1 MQQHQKQQCNFHCH
15 FFGKYVLIVKYERFL
30 QLFDENKK
38 KGTEALKFVK
48 KFDVALTVSDTTTLA
63 HTDDYFSVGEILS
76 FFGSNIDSFEDKKE
90 ALARA
95 SYLCER
101 NQKEHGYEKHA
112 PCLDDKF
119 PEYSRFFFRK
129 SKGRTVAWEQD
140 EQKQLSGEVGLKN
153 LKQLEEA
160 KVFLEGH
167 GLGDQVETPGVQ
179 VANVKYEKLQ
189 ESTAV
194 LK

>member
-1 MQQHQKQQCNFHCH
+1 MLTRCLPSEGIHKT
-15 FFGKYVLIVKYERFL
+15 GWLL
-30 QLFDENKK
+30 END
-38 KGTEALKFVK
+38 A
-48 KFDVALTVSDTTTLA
+48 ALA

-76 FFGSNIDSFEDKKE
+76 FFGSNIDSFEDKKQ

-101 NQKEHGYEKHA
+101 NQQEHGYEKHA

-179 VANVKYEKLQ
+179 VANVKYGELQ